1 MRSNTLS
8 KTLDTS
14 GYEAQYDERVKRL
27 LSEKIVL
34 AWILKG
40 CAVEFQGL
48 SVDRIVQECIEGDA
62 EVATVAVDQDELDG
76 SESPEASRISGM
88 NAEDVSI
95 REGKIFYDVRFS
107 AVAPGEKEPIRLIVN
122 VEAQKEG
129 SSYPLIK
136 RALYYVSRMISSQ
149 KNTVFGGSRYEKL
162 RKVYSIWILTNA
174 PEKSA
179 NTITQY
185 RIAEEH
191 VVGSVSEK
199 KSDYD
204 LLTVVMLRLGAHEK
218 ADDGALLRFL
228 DVLLSPKLS
237 PLEKKTILMKDFD
250 VPMTT
255 SMEEE
260 AFEMCNIAEGIR
272 EEAEKKGRKE
282 GREEGRKEGREEGR
296 EEGRKEGQE
305 IGEKLGAERAT
316 QETRVDVA
324 LNLMNTLEMSAEE
337 VLTAMR
343 VPAQSRESLLKLI
356 NERLAAEQ
364 SPARR

>member
-107 AVAPGEKEPIRLIVN
+107 AVAPGEEEPIRLIVN

-149 KNTVFGGSRYEKL
+149 KNTVL
-162 RKVYSIWILTNA
+162 
-174 PEKSA
+174 
-179 NTITQY
+179 
-185 RIAEEH
+185 AE
-191 VVGSVSEK
+191 
-199 KSDYD
+199 
-204 LLTVVMLRLGAHEK
+204 A
-218 ADDGALLRFL
+218 
-228 DVLLSPKLS
+228 
-237 PLEKKTILMKDFD
+237 
-250 VPMTT
+250 
-255 SMEEE
+255 
-260 AFEMCNIAEGIR
+260 
-272 EEAEKKGRKE
+272 
-282 GREEGRKEGREEGR
+282 
-296 EEGRKEGQE
+296 
-305 IGEKLGAERAT
+305 
-316 QETRVDVA
+316 
-324 LNLMNTLEMSAEE
+324 
-337 VLTAMR
+337 AMR
-343 VPAQSRESLLKLI
+343 SY
-356 NERLAAEQ
+356 
-364 SPARR
+364 ARSIQFGF